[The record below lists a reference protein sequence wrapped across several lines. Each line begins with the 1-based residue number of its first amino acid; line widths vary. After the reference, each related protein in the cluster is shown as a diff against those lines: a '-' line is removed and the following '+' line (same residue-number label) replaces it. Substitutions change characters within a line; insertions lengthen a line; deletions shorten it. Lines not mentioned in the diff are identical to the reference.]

1 MRADPDYTT
10 YVVAR
15 WSPAFRSLVLLG
27 IPEGRAEDVAVGVF
41 ARLLPE
47 WARLGREGDVD
58 VELGRLLLDAWARER
73 GGARAAREP
82 TPAPVPAGRL
92 LTQELEEQLA
102 LLARLSDGLAR
113 CEEPT
118 RLAVVLRHVAELEV
132 EQVGDVLHEPPG
144 EVGRRLADAA
154 HALDL
159 VPLDPACH
167 HAGHAIDV
175 PVPPVDRIVA
185 TVRAGRRRRG
195 LLAGAVIAVL
205 VLVAGVAFMVTRPD
219 PPAVPP
225 LDALDVTPVDNP
237 VGVVWWLDG
246 TLHLDN
252 GTADVPDMV
261 QLADAGLGVAYVDS
275 RGSVVWVTEDG
286 ARERLGTM
294 DLSSALVAQPQVGKV
309 AWLEPEGGDLVVW
322 NAATQRVQAHVPRTA
337 DTVIIGWDR
346 DRLYFSQDGR
356 DQQMTFVNLDGPAV
370 ADAIPPE
377 GLDRSRI
384 VDVAAGVELR
394 RQDGVLSVTLP
405 FFSVTS
411 PVPGVNGA
419 LSTDGNWVLAV
430 DGDGVP
436 TAYDARNGAQQGPW
450 YDASWSAIGASFTQ
464 DGRVVWV
471 VDEHNGSYGLVDCQV
486 PEDVNRAFDPDAQH
500 CEPQLDV
507 GAVPLL
513 ADVRPGLVTDP
524 S

>member
-1 MRADPDYTT
+1 VRADPDYTA

-15 WSPAFRSLVLLG
+15 WSPAFRSLVVLG
-27 IPEGRAEDVAVGVF
+27 VPEERAEDLAVGVF

-47 WARLGREGDVD
+47 WARLRREGDVD
-58 VELGRLLLDAWARER
+58 VEMGRLLLDSWARDR
-73 GGARAAREP
+73 GNVRTTRE
-82 TPAPVPAGRL
+82 PAPVPAGRV

-102 LLARLSDGLAR
+102 LLARLTDGLVG

-118 RLAVVLRHVAELEV
+118 RLAVVLRHVAELDV
-132 EQVGDVLHEPPG
+132 QQVADVLHQPPG
-144 EVGRRLADAA
+144 EVGRRLSDAA

-175 PVPPVDRIVA
+175 PMAPVDRVVA
-185 TVRAGRRRRG
+185 TVSTGRRR
-195 LLAGAVIAVL
+195 LALAAGAVLAVL
-205 VLVAGVAFMVTRPD
+205 VLVAGVAFVATRPD
-219 PPAVPP
+219 PPADAP
-225 LDALDVTPVDNP
+225 LDALDVTKVGNP

-246 TLHLDN
+246 TLHLH
-252 GTADVPDMV
+252 GVTAEVPDVV
-261 QLADAGLGVAYVDS
+261 QLADAGLGVAYADS
-275 RGSVVWVTEDG
+275 EGSLVWVTEDG
-286 ARERLGTM
+286 DRERLGSM
-294 DLSSALVAQPQVGKV
+294 DLGTALLAQPQTGKL
-309 AWLEPEGGDLVVW
+309 AWLEPDGGDLVVW
-322 NAATQRVQAHVPRTA
+322 NAATRHVQARVPRTA
-337 DTVIIGWDR
+337 DTWLIGWDR

-356 DQQMTFVNLDGPAV
+356 DQQMTFVDVDHPAV
-370 ADAIPPE
+370 ADVAPPE
-377 GLDRSRI
+377 DLAASRI

-411 PVPGVNGA
+411 EVPGENGA

-450 YDASWSAIGASFTQ
+450 YDPSWSAVGATFTR

-507 GAVPLL
+507 GAVPIL
-513 ADVRPGLVTDP
+513 ADVRPGLVADA